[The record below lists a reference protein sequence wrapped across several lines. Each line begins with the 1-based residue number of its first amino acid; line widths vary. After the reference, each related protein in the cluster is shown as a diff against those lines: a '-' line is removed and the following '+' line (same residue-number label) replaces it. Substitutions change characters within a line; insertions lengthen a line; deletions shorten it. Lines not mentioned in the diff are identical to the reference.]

1 MARSAI
7 GSYANNGGLG
17 STIGAYSL
25 AFQTAAPPSGDF
37 MDGVMTEAEWF
48 ARQRRLKRRTQWNR
62 FIQWR
67 KQKGPDYN

>member
-1 MARSAI
+1 MSHP
-7 GSYANNGGLG
+7 
-17 STIGAYSL
+17 IGAL
-25 AFQTAAPPSGDF
+25 AGGTGDLWEIGAFQYEAPASETF

-48 ARQRRLKRRTQWNR
+48 ARQRRLKRRTQWER